1 MAREELKLDV
11 SVAGIEQIEKLSV
24 SLRNL
29 VTSSVGMTRRTQ
41 NMDAAQRALSQAVGV
56 TNKGLNEH
64 AKTIGQV
71 RTNQRALGNE
81 LNNLRNAIKQTDARI
96 KSLNTSFAEKEA
108 LRQFNNQLKTTE
120 RNLERIRPR
129 ALISDL
135 RSLSVQF
142 KKAGKDAQFVGRSLI
157 IGLTT
162 PIMMFANRGLDA
174 FKAFDAELV
183 RLKKILGEA
192 FLGNEQKGFVALLDQ
207 EREVLEKLGYSL
219 ESVTSRMDAF
229 NQVTFQ
235 MSQKF
240 GVSRD
245 LVTAVTADFAELGI
259 ASTDV
264 LLGLADVTNQLSVLG
279 SMDISQSQELLQT
292 MFLGTM
298 RSMDL
303 MGREFSSALEKQ
315 EVALEAATNQLY
327 LFNAIENN
335 TALSFRDMAD
345 SIPEASSAA
354 TIFGL
359 TMTQTAAMLAPMK
372 AAGIDVKTAANGLK
386 VALQRLATP
395 TGVLQDTMAG
405 LTARVGESGEELRAY
420 FDEITGVGI
429 HSIQSLVDATN
440 LLRQETDDEAVI
452 KFYAQLFEK
461 RQATRML
468 TSIDSLIQ
476 FQKELN
482 STAIQPTGETLA
494 NILEGIAAKAG
505 FASQGLM
512 TTVRTIEDFTNITKV
527 ANAQVGESVGGV
539 SEAVTQGQIDSAKK
553 ARQMFRDYVSDVEKN
568 SEEGIQ
574 VVDQLS
580 SQAGKALLVE
590 LLGAANAQQLAQ
602 EELDI
607 ALASTS
613 KQIDRMR
620 IAFKNIATD
629 IISSAEPAIRAVSSA
644 VVNAAEAISK
654 LPTGIKQLM
663 IVFAGAVAAIGP
675 LVFIFGQVKLAA
687 GVMGGVL
694 FKMLPGVN
702 ALSAETL
709 AATPGLLKMKNAIT
723 MQGDA
728 FTTSAG
734 RMQRFIASVSSGRGP
749 IARMARAYGEATGVL
764 SKQFTA
770 PQDVLERVGMTSAAG
785 EAALTNL
792 DARINEIAGRVT
804 GSMATGGQVA
814 GNNIV
819 EGATRAAAILSGV
832 QVGGP
837 APQLPASRP
846 ARAASATRGMRGS
859 GGVIPGFASMGAA
872 QAVAG
877 GTRSP
882 LSAAAAFNTATRAS
896 GGAANAAATTVVSG
910 FSQQFNAATVSA
922 ARSAAQSTA
931 NAAQN
936 AAQTVVQAATTG
948 AATGVQTAQRTSRL
962 AGIAPSAGRGPRG
975 TGVRG
980 GFAQQFGAP
989 SAPVPAPMPPR
1000 FNAAGQPMYGG
1011 DWRRAFAITQRNLA
1025 NQFNATIEEIERF
1038 HLREVNGVE
1047 RLIDQRGR
1055 LRSNQERD
1063 IFKREI
1069 GKTRQRYNALV
1080 SNTLQNVRDAQ
1091 RARVA
1096 AESAVERDQASREEQ
1111 YARRRQASADRA
1123 RRASQ
1128 VPEEELT
1135 RQRQENARREYL
1147 VQNRRERVAANQ
1159 AREAANRA
1167 ANEARANAQRVQN
1180 ERRARI
1186 TELRRRMDLQR
1197 VFDEN
1202 ARRAARVNY
1211 QNQQRAERV
1220 ARSGRVQVLKERAD
1234 FNARAS
1240 ILDRKGVTATS
1251 QIKELARTRGMPGP
1265 KRTVLDKS
1273 FMFRGQE
1280 ITEAQAMSIGRGG
1293 FGGLRTRAGLAAG
1306 RLETRVTDTA
1316 KAGKERVSAVPGRA
1330 KAGALGMIGADTAS
1344 KRIKDLNKEADLFG
1358 KRAPGAFTKARVR
1371 VSEFTKA
1378 TFSSKGVFAKLG
1390 SIIAS
1395 PFKGLN
1401 KILGVLSKIPFVG
1414 KIFQLIS
1421 AFTKL
1426 SSILNILKG
1435 GMAIFA
1441 MAGIA
1446 AGIAVLLPLIKAV
1459 IDNFSL
1465 FKEKIE
1471 PGINA
1476 LTATFKVLKDV
1487 GMALLSPFQ
1496 DLFAALS
1503 GGSDAADQVGQ
1514 VANVF
1519 NKLASFIFLAS
1530 LKVQD
1535 FVEQYVVPFMKKAF
1549 GAFMTIVDGF
1559 KNIIR
1564 GAIGM
1569 KNGVAGA
1576 GDQMKEG
1583 LKKVGMGILQ
1593 FFLGTL
1599 APALI
1604 NVFAAIAKGA
1614 FRVLLKLVENL
1625 PTIIAY
1631 IVQIFLELLPH
1642 ALKVFRFIVVKGL
1655 TLLAHLPEGV
1665 GLILD
1670 KAINLFT
1677 DFVRMTIDA
1686 LGPIAQF
1693 FAKVFGVNAVMSAY
1707 DAVGGALAAIG
1718 RGATSAA
1725 MAGVNALDGALG
1737 SLIETVSEIDTGGI
1751 VDFGKELSAK
1761 LGDAMS
1767 GAPGA
1772 FDGFIDAARDAATN
1786 ALAGFVPEPVADRLA
1801 SEMKDTV
1808 EEELGS
1814 EELYEPTIDAA
1825 GDAGESAG
1833 ENFASKFNDAL
1844 KDLKQKFVDL
1854 VGDYLTDQ
1862 ISEASSKLIDAL
1874 ETQRDAALK
1883 VFDDQLSVIEKLSQ
1897 AEKSLMREREYIA
1910 NRRKLLDERELNR
1923 QNYVRNRALAIYE
1936 GRIDDA
1942 RMLDLEEQKSS
1953 QESAQ
1958 SISDLENKRNEEL
1971 RKENLEFLKNQIK
1984 EAKQEA
1990 DDFFKSQ
1997 IEAFKEAA
2005 KEITRFAPQTI
2016 QDYENQL
2023 NQLKSLATTFANQN
2037 GEQFASTFQK
2047 MQEKIEQDMP
2057 NKAISPFGIQ
2067 LEDLIA
2073 VAREK
2078 YGLDDENAGVLGA
2091 TVAMLTG
2098 IEGDI
2103 TSNTGISESFDG
2115 LLENLKTNVVQ
2126 IGLDEINQVIK
2137 DHDPAQTL
2145 LDAITFAQE
2154 SILNEWRGTVG
2165 HVISVVDPLANMM
2178 DPMIANILEA
2188 QMAIENLAGAASG
2201 AGQAVNDALGTG
2213 GGAGGAGAGGGGAG
2227 AGGAGGGGGASVRRP
2242 PATLALEEIDAIR
2255 NWVRVNM
2262 AGFSQS
2268 VKNKIVDAIVS
2279 IESNF
2284 QTNRDS
2290 RLRGLIYSEVLA
2302 GIPEQ
2307 LVKGQLGVY
2316 MSRMYPTI
2324 TPSTGGGGS
2333 MGGPIRL
2340 ANGGYVRKFGAG
2352 GYNVPGFGNQ
2362 SIPALLHGGEFVM
2375 NSRAVSRIGMA
2386 TLQAMNDMRFKSPG
2400 RMGQNQNVTTIN
2412 KTENINIYVD
2422 TFIGEDKWFNEM
2434 MDQYNIK
2441 MKPINEKKRGGE
2453 VRVFD
2458 SYSYRAGR

>member
-29 VTSSVGMTRRTQ
+29 ITSSVGMTRRTQ

-174 FKAFDAELV
+174 FKSFDAELV

-192 FLGNEQKGFVALLDQ
+192 FLGNEQKGFIALLDQ
-207 EREVLEKLGYSL
+207 EREGLEKLGYSL

-245 LVTAVTADFAELGI
+245 LVTAVAADFAELGI

-264 LLGLADVTNQLSVLG
+264 LLGLADVTNQLSILG
-279 SMDISQSQELLQT
+279 SMDVSQSQELLQT
-292 MFLGTM
+292 MFLGTI

-335 TALSFRDMAD
+335 TALSFRDMAE

-420 FDEITGVGI
+420 FDGITGVGI

-785 EAALTNL
+785 EAALNTL
-792 DARINEIAGRVT
+792 DARINEIAGKVTTSMVT
-804 GSMATGGQVA
+804 GGEVA

-819 EGATRAAAILSGV
+819 EGAVRAAAILQAAGGSAIPMPMSGA
-832 QVGGP
+832 
-837 APQLPASRP
+837 APVKAGRLATAALPK
-846 ARAASATRGMRGS
+846 S
-859 GGVIPGFASMGAA
+859 GKAIAGFAAMGAA
-872 QAVAG
+872 EVAG
-877 GTRSP
+877 SVPRSAINP
-882 LSAAAAFNTATRAS
+882 QW
-896 GGAANAAATTVVSG
+896 TTV
-910 FSQQFNAATVSA
+910 
-922 ARSAAQSTA
+922 R
-931 NAAQN
+931 
-936 AAQTVVQAATTG
+936 
-948 AATGVQTAQRTSRL
+948 ATG
-962 AGIAPSAGRGPRG
+962 
-975 TGVRG
+975 
-980 GFAQQFGAP
+980 
-989 SAPVPAPMPPR
+989 
-1000 FNAAGQPMYGG
+1000 QP
-1011 DWRRAFAITQRNLA
+1011 
-1025 NQFNATIEEIERF
+1025 
-1038 HLREVNGVE
+1038 
-1047 RLIDQRGR
+1047 
-1055 LRSNQERD
+1055 
-1063 IFKREI
+1063 
-1069 GKTRQRYNALV
+1069 
-1080 SNTLQNVRDAQ
+1080 
-1091 RARVA
+1091 
-1096 AESAVERDQASREEQ
+1096 
-1111 YARRRQASADRA
+1111 
-1123 RRASQ
+1123 
-1128 VPEEELT
+1128 
-1135 RQRQENARREYL
+1135 
-1147 VQNRRERVAANQ
+1147 
-1159 AREAANRA
+1159 
-1167 ANEARANAQRVQN
+1167 
-1180 ERRARI
+1180 
-1186 TELRRRMDLQR
+1186 
-1197 VFDEN
+1197 
-1202 ARRAARVNY
+1202 
-1211 QNQQRAERV
+1211 
-1220 ARSGRVQVLKERAD
+1220 
-1234 FNARAS
+1234 
-1240 ILDRKGVTATS
+1240 
-1251 QIKELARTRGMPGP
+1251 
-1265 KRTVLDKS
+1265 
-1273 FMFRGQE
+1273 
-1280 ITEAQAMSIGRGG
+1280 
-1293 FGGLRTRAGLAAG
+1293 GLRTRSMGGGTVSMDLKQEMRAEAARRGIKLSDILPKDPNAPLRAAG
-1306 RLETRVTDTA
+1306 IQGPLGRKADFVTRGLQAQGIDPNARLRGGAAARRNRIRAQIEQQYDDLLQQRRRILMQNINNQKRYERIRKAAQDTLNRKDQVVNNLKATNDANIAKANKNIAEQTAKRAKTAKRIAAQDEIYSKAGIKRGSGPLGSGKFTIDGREISEKQAQRIAMGGARGRVTEKTQRALA
-1316 KAGKERVSAVPGRA
+1316 KADRGIARVAERPTRILKGTAAEQAMLRKRQIAGDPTSLTRMRAGKAVGKA
-1330 KAGALGMIGADTAS
+1330 QAGAASMVGADKAAA
-1344 KRIKDLNKEADLFG
+1344 RIKDLNKQAGILG
-1358 KRAPGAFTKARVR
+1358 TKGPSAFKKMQIRSA
-1371 VSEFTKA
+1371 EFVKTSA
-1378 TFSSKGVFAKLG
+1378 SSSGVFAKLG
-1390 SIIAS
+1390 KVIKS
-1395 PFKGLN
+1395 PLTLMTKVFGT
-1401 KILGVLSKIPFVG
+1401 LSKIPVIG
-1414 KIFQLIS
+1414 KVFQLVG

-1426 SSILNILKG
+1426 SNILNIVKG

-1503 GGSDAADQVGQ
+1503 GGSDSADQVGK
-1514 VANVF
+1514 VADVF
-1519 NKLASFIFLAS
+1519 NRLASFIFLTS

-1559 KNIIR
+1559 KNIVKA
-1564 GAIGM
+1564 AIGM

-1583 LKKVGMGILQ
+1583 LKTVGMGILQ

-1604 NVFAAIAKGA
+1604 NVFASIAKGA

-1631 IVQIFLELLPH
+1631 IIQIFLELLPH
-1642 ALKVFRFIVVKGL
+1642 ALRVFRFIVVKGL
-1655 TLLAHLPEGV
+1655 TLFAYLPEGI
-1665 GLILD
+1665 GLVLE
-1670 KAINLFT
+1670 KVINIFT
-1677 DFVRMTIDA
+1677 EFVRNVIDSFGPVAKFLAEVLGVKATLSGIDA
-1686 LGPIAQF
+1686 IGSGIA
-1693 FAKVFGVNAVMSAY
+1693 
-1707 DAVGGALAAIG
+1707 ALG
-1718 RGATSAA
+1718 RGAKNAA

-1737 SLIETVSEIDTGGI
+1737 SLVETISDIDTSGVI
-1751 VDFGKELSAK
+1751 DLGKELSGK
-1761 LGDAMS
+1761 LGDAMA
-1767 GAPGA
+1767 GAPGT
-1772 FDGFIDAARDAATN
+1772 FDGFVDAARDAATN

-1808 EEELGS
+1808 EEELGD

-1844 KDLKQKFVDL
+1844 KDIRQKFVDL
-1854 VGDYLTDQ
+1854 VGDYLSNE
-1862 ISEASSKLIDAL
+1862 ISDASDKLIDAL
-1874 ETQRDAALK
+1874 ENQRDAALK
-1883 VFDDQLSVIEKLSQ
+1883 VFDDQISVIDKLSQ
-1897 AEKSLMREREYIA
+1897 AEEALMREREYIA

-2023 NQLKSLATTFANQN
+2023 NELKNLATEFANQN

-2242 PATLALEEIDAIR
+2242 PATLALDEIDAIR
-2255 NWVRVNM
+2255 NWVRLNM
-2262 AGFSQS
+2262 PGFSQGT
-2268 VKNKIVDAIVS
+2268 KNKIIDAIVS

-2284 QTNRDS
+2284 QTNRDA

-2307 LVKGQLGVY
+2307 LVKGKLGVY
-2316 MSRMYPTI
+2316 MSRMYPSI
-2324 TPSTGGGGS
+2324 TPSTAGGGS

>member
-29 VTSSVGMTRRTQ
+29 ITSSVGMTRRTQ

-192 FLGNEQKGFVALLDQ
+192 FLGNEQKGFIALLDQ
-207 EREVLEKLGYSL
+207 EREGLEKLGYSL

-292 MFLGTM
+292 MFLGTI

-335 TALSFRDMAD
+335 TALSFRDMAE

-420 FDEITGVGI
+420 FDEISGVGI

-629 IISSAEPAIRAVSSA
+629 IISSAEPAIRAVSTA

-654 LPTGIKQLM
+654 LPAGVKQLM

-709 AATPGLLKMKNAIT
+709 AATPGLLKMKNAVT
-723 MQGDA
+723 LQGDA
-728 FTTSAG
+728 FTTSAS
-734 RMQRFIASVSSGRGP
+734 RMQRFIATVSSGRGP
-749 IARMARAYGEATGVL
+749 IARMARAYGEATGIL

-770 PQDVLERVGMTSAAG
+770 PQDVLARVGMTSAAG
-785 EAALTNL
+785 EAALNTL
-792 DARINEIAGRVT
+792 DARMNEIAAKTT
-804 GSMATGGQVA
+804 GILASGGETA
-814 GNNIV
+814 GNNILD
-819 EGATRAAAILSGV
+819 GALKAAVSLKGDSEIIHNKIVSAAAEAKAILQSTKINPRDLIQGPMGPFPSSPLQPTQSLRAIPSVAAAGVLELADGPYPSMPIKQMDAFTRSLDAVSVQTRGLASSITDQVITREGVMAEIQNRMARSGFSPADLSGV
-832 QVGGP
+832 
-837 APQLPASRP
+837 S
-846 ARAASATRGMRGS
+846 
-859 GGVIPGFASMGAA
+859 IK
-872 QAVAG
+872 
-877 GTRSP
+877 
-882 LSAAAAFNTATRAS
+882 
-896 GGAANAAATTVVSG
+896 
-910 FSQQFNAATVSA
+910 
-922 ARSAAQSTA
+922 
-931 NAAQN
+931 
-936 AAQTVVQAATTG
+936 
-948 AATGVQTAQRTSRL
+948 TS
-962 AGIAPSAGRGPRG
+962 
-975 TGVRG
+975 
-980 GFAQQFGAP
+980 QFGA
-989 SAPVPAPMPPR
+989 
-1000 FNAAGQPMYGG
+1000 FEGAAKASGE
-1011 DWRRAFAITQRNLA
+1011 FI
-1025 NQFNATIEEIERF
+1025 
-1038 HLREVNGVE
+1038 
-1047 RLIDQRGR
+1047 
-1055 LRSNQERD
+1055 S
-1063 IFKREI
+1063 
-1069 GKTRQRYNALV
+1069 
-1080 SNTLQNVRDAQ
+1080 DAQ
-1091 RARVA
+1091 LKMAKQA
-1096 AESAVERDQASREEQ
+1096 ADIQGEVLAQAYGAFDPLGQDTKFIRSFNE
-1111 YARRRQASADRA
+1111 
-1123 RRASQ
+1123 
-1128 VPEEELT
+1128 
-1135 RQRQENARREYL
+1135 
-1147 VQNRRERVAANQ
+1147 VQSKIDAA
-1159 AREAANRA
+1159 
-1167 ANEARANAQRVQN
+1167 
-1180 ERRARI
+1180 ARI
-1186 TELRRRMDLQR
+1186 TGPQDII
-1197 VFDEN
+1197 
-1202 ARRAARVNY
+1202 
-1211 QNQQRAERV
+1211 
-1220 ARSGRVQVLKERAD
+1220 GREGLIAPTGG
-1234 FNARAS
+1234 
-1240 ILDRKGVTATS
+1240 LVTA
-1251 QIKELARTRGMPGP
+1251 
-1265 KRTVLDKS
+1265 
-1273 FMFRGQE
+1273 
-1280 ITEAQAMSIGRGG
+1280 
-1293 FGGLRTRAGLAAG
+1293 AG
-1306 RLETRVTDTA
+1306 
-1316 KAGKERVSAVPGRA
+1316 
-1330 KAGALGMIGADTAS
+1330 GALPGLKKGIEIPQLEIV
-1344 KRIKDLNKEADLFG
+1344 KKDLIIPTKTISTAEALEGVKRDVTYRPKMAPQVMPEVKKGRFDWLKNFFKNLSQSFKNFLKLFPG
-1358 KRAPGAFTKARVR
+1358 KLLEGFR
-1371 VSEFTKA
+1371 
-1378 TFSSKGVFAKLG
+1378 KLG
-1390 SIIAS
+1390 SIVKSFGSTFVFIGAY
-1395 PFKGLN
+1395 
-1401 KILGVLSKIPFVG
+1401 LSKFVVG
-1414 KIFQLIS
+1414 GLGAVIKKLMPISRLINIIKVGFIG
-1421 AFTKL
+1421 FT
-1426 SSILNILKG
+1426 
-1435 GMAIFA
+1435 FA
-1441 MAGIA
+1441 GLIAGVA
-1446 AGIAVLLPLIKAV
+1446 LLLPFIKAI

-1465 FKEKIE
+1465 FREKIQ
-1471 PGINA
+1471 PGVDR
-1476 LTATFKVLKDV
+1476 LTATFKILKEI
-1487 GMALLSPFQ
+1487 GSALLSPFK

-1503 GGSDAADQVGQ
+1503 GGSEASDKVEK
-1514 VANVF
+1514 VANIF
-1519 NKLASFIFLAS
+1519 NKLSGFVFRAS
-1530 LKVQD
+1530 LKIQE
-1535 FVEQYVVPFMKKAF
+1535 FVEEYVVPFMKKAF
-1549 GAFMTIVDGF
+1549 GAFMTIVNGF
-1559 KNIIR
+1559 KNIVK
-1564 GAIGM
+1564 GAIAM

-1576 GDQMKEG
+1576 GNQMKEG
-1583 LKKVGMGILQ
+1583 LKAVGMGILQ

-1604 NVFAAIAKGA
+1604 NVFAAIVKGA
-1614 FRVLLKLVENL
+1614 FKILLKLVENL

-1631 IVQIFLELLPH
+1631 MVQIFLELLPH

-1655 TLLAHLPEGV
+1655 TLLAHLPEGI
-1665 GLILD
+1665 GFILD

-1693 FAKVFGVNAVMSAY
+1693 FAKVFGVNTVLSTF
-1707 DAVGGALAAIG
+1707 DAVGGALSAIG
-1718 RGATSAA
+1718 SGATSAA
-1725 MAGVNALDGALG
+1725 MAGVNALDGALE
-1737 SLIETVSEIDTGGI
+1737 SLVETVSDIDTGGI

-1761 LGDAMS
+1761 LGDAMA

-1772 FDGFIDAARDAATN
+1772 FDSFVDAARDAATN

-1808 EEELGS
+1808 EEELGD

-1833 ENFASKFNDAL
+1833 ENFANKFNDAL
-1844 KDLKQKFVDL
+1844 KDIRQKFVDL
-1854 VGDYLTDQ
+1854 VGDYLSNE
-1862 ISEASSKLIDAL
+1862 ISDASDKLIDAL
-1874 ETQRDAALK
+1874 ENQRDAALK
-1883 VFDDQLSVIEKLSQ
+1883 VFDDQISVIDKLSQ
-1897 AEKSLMREREYIA
+1897 AEEALMREREYIA

-1953 QESAQ
+1953 KESAE
-1958 SISDLENKRNEEL
+1958 SISDLENKRNQDL

-1990 DDFFKSQ
+1990 DEFFKAQ
-1997 IEAFKEAA
+1997 IEAFKEAS
-2005 KEITRFAPQTI
+2005 KEITKFAPQTI
-2016 QDYENQL
+2016 EDYEQQL
-2023 NQLKSLATTFANQN
+2023 NQLTSLATEFAQKN
-2037 GEQFASTFQK
+2037 GEQFATTFEN
-2047 MQEKIEQDMP
+2047 MQQKIEQDMP
-2057 NKAISPFGIQ
+2057 NKAVTPFAFQ
-2067 LEDLIA
+2067 LDALVA
-2073 VAREK
+2073 VAAEK
-2078 YGLDDENAGVLGA
+2078 YGLLDENVGVLGA
-2091 TVAMLTG
+2091 TLSMLQG
-2098 IEGDI
+2098 IEDRVVA
-2103 TSNTGISESFDG
+2103 NTGINSAFESLTGGLETSANDTSSLIQTAMAGTLTGWETLISENTLISSNFDE
-2115 LLENLKTNVVQ
+2115 LLRVLEEDIIS
-2126 IGLDEINQVIK
+2126 IGLDDINDIIEEK
-2137 DHDPAQTL
+2137 DPAQTL
-2145 LDAITFAQE
+2145 LDAITNAQE
-2154 SILNEWRGTVG
+2154 EILREWRGTVG
-2165 HVISVVDPLANMM
+2165 HITSAVDPLANMM

-2188 QMAIENLAGAASG
+2188 QMAIDELGNAATNAGAAVSNAVG
-2201 AGQAVNDALGTG
+2201 AVTPGGTPPG
-2213 GGAGGAGAGGGGAG
+2213 TTTPGGGGAG
-2227 AGGAGGGGGASVRRP
+2227 VGQAARRP
-2242 PATLALEEIDAIR
+2242 PATLALDEIDAVR

-2262 AGFSQS
+2262 AGFSQG
-2268 VKNKIVDAIVS
+2268 VKNKIIDAIVS

-2290 RLRGLIYSEVLA
+2290 NLRRVIYSEVLA

-2316 MSRMYPTI
+2316 MSRMYPSI
-2324 TPSTGGGGS
+2324 TPSTAGGGS
-2333 MGGPIRL
+2333 VGGPLRL
-2340 ANGGYVRKFGAG
+2340 ANGGYVRKFGVG

-2375 NSRAVSRIGMA
+2375 NSKAVSRIGMA

-2400 RMGQNQNVTTIN
+2400 RMGQNQSVTTIN

-2434 MDQYNIK
+2434 MDQYNVK
-2441 MKPINEKKRGGE
+2441 MRPINDKKRGAE
-2453 VRVFD
+2453 VRIFD
-2458 SYSYRAGR
+2458 SYSNRAGR